1 MLEPQH
7 RKVRVCHLTSV
18 HPYNDTRI
26 YVKECCSLVDANYE
40 IHLVAPGAP
49 NEVIKGVHFHPVPQI
64 QENRL
69 LRMTKTVWHVY
80 QQALAIQG
88 DIYHFHDPELI
99 PLGFLLLNQGKKVI
113 YDIHEDVPRDILS
126 KYWIP
131 EIWRQIISWPIEKLE
146 NFAAKRFTAIV
157 AATPFI
163 CDRFLKLGC
172 FAVNVNNYPIVD
184 ELSLPNTS
192 WEQKE
197 LVVCYVGAITEV
209 RGIFEMIE
217 AIGQTDTF
225 LLLGGKFAYQKQ
237 QEKAVAMSGWANVKE
252 LGWLGRKEVV
262 QTIAKSM
269 AGLVL
274 LHPTVSLI
282 DSLPVKMFEYMC
294 AGIPVIASNF
304 PLWKEII
311 EGNQC
316 GICVDPHN
324 PQAIA
329 EAIQWIIAHPYEAK
343 QMGENGRSAVLE
355 KHNWKKES
363 DKLLKLYEAII

>member
-1 MLEPQH
+1 M
-7 RKVRVCHLTSV
+7 RVCHLTSV
-18 HPYNDTRI
+18 HPYQDTRI
-26 YVKECCSLVDANYE
+26 YVKECSTLVGAGYE
-40 IHLVAPGAP
+40 THLVANDAP
-49 NEVIKGVHFHPVPQI
+49 NEVIEEIHLHSVPKIKQ
-64 QENRL
+64 NRL

-80 QQALAIQG
+80 QQALAIQA

-99 PLGFLLLNQGKKVI
+99 PLGLLLLNQGKKVI

-131 EIWRQIISWPIEKLE
+131 KIWRRMISWPVEKLE

-172 FAVNVNNYPIVD
+172 FAVNVNNYPLLD
-184 ELSLPNTS
+184 ELSLTNTS

-197 LVVCYVGAITEV
+197 AVVCYVGSITET

-217 AIGQTDTF
+217 AIGKTDNC
-225 LLLGGKFAYQKQ
+225 LLLGGKFAYPDQQK
-237 QEKAVAMSGWANVKE
+237 KAVSMTGWANVKE
-252 LGWLGRKEVV
+252 LGWLGRKEVA
-262 QTIAKSM
+262 QTLAKSM

-274 LHPTVSLI
+274 LHPTVSLL

-304 PLWKEII
+304 PLWKKII
-311 EGNQC
+311 ESNQC
-316 GICVDPHN
+316 GICVDPQN

-329 EAIQWIIAHPYEAK
+329 TAIQWVINHPHEAK
-343 QMGENGRSAVLE
+343 QMGDNARQAIIETY
-355 KHNWKKES
+355 NWEQES
-363 DKLLKLYEAII
+363 KVLLKLYKDISEQILTGL